1 MTDAW
6 EMEEGPIAGDD
17 LIAEIV
23 NLYPEAAGFLQSI
36 GMHCVGCAAAHGET
50 LFEACRV
57 HGLSGAKVLRELN
70 RILTE

>member
-1 MTDAW
+1 MTDFW
-6 EMEEGPIAGDD
+6 EMEEGPLSGDD

-23 NLYPEAAGFLQSI
+23 NLYPETVEFLESA
-36 GMHCVGCAAAHGET
+36 GMHCVGCTAAAGET